1 MGNSVNLKN
10 HKNNLIQDS
19 LIISL
24 SIAVAIIFVKTGI
37 IIKILESS
45 KGLELFG
52 SFIAGMFFTSVFTA
66 VPATVTLGEIAI
78 INSVLWTA
86 FFGGIGAVIG
96 DLIIFRFVRDAFSEH
111 IMDFMRHRHKG
122 RFFKAL
128 HKIKFLKWL
137 TLFVAAIIIASPL
150 PDELGIAL
158 LGFSKMKIYVFVLFS
173 FTFNFLGI

>member
-52 SFIAGMFFTSVFTA
+52 SFIAGMFFT
-66 VPATVTLGEIAI
+66 
-78 INSVLWTA
+78 
-86 FFGGIGAVIG
+86 
-96 DLIIFRFVRDAFSEH
+96 
-111 IMDFMRHRHKG
+111 
-122 RFFKAL
+122 
-128 HKIKFLKWL
+128 
-137 TLFVAAIIIASPL
+137 
-150 PDELGIAL
+150 
-158 LGFSKMKIYVFVLFS
+158 
-173 FTFNFLGI
+173 